1 MVQLSEGSFTISNLN
16 FQTLSISY
24 YLSQI
29 KPEGKIVYEY
39 NPLRN
44 FRLSE
49 DIDNEGRHPGDVGFN
64 SDEVIEAG
72 SIIDLDTELLGFSLN
87 NPVDI
92 VTQPSYDGSVN
103 LIINDNR
110 NIPRLI
116 NTRFSV
122 LQNNT
127 YEIVDRI
134 GNNDTNLY
142 DENQF
147 DLDTSLYKR
156 VNTIPSL
163 TFNGVLHHGNLS
175 VGNYVLYFKYAD
187 ADDNETDFVAES
199 GIISCFIGNDGDP
212 FSINGGFIDQ
222 NSHKSI
228 NFLVSDIDGSYDY
241 LKVTILEAHQMLAR
255 IEL

>member
-92 VTQPSYDGSVN
+92 VTQSSYDGSVN

-110 NIPRLI
+110 N
-116 NTRFSV
+116 
-122 LQNNT
+122 T
-127 YEIVDRI
+127 YVC
-134 GNNDTNLY
+134 
-142 DENQF
+142 
-147 DLDTSLYKR
+147 
-156 VNTIPSL
+156 V
-163 TFNGVLHHGNLS
+163 
-175 VGNYVLYFKYAD
+175 
-187 ADDNETDFVAES
+187 
-199 GIISCFIGNDGDP
+199 GIIYISYKILRFLY
-212 FSINGGFIDQ
+212 INIWE
-222 NSHKSI
+222 NS
-228 NFLVSDIDGSYDY
+228 
-241 LKVTILEAHQMLAR
+241 
-255 IEL
+255 